1 MLTKCNY
8 PLFLKFKLMKKTTIK
23 NLSLLILVVL
33 TFSSCT
39 KDRTCECRITQSST
53 LPGQQS
59 DSYDIEIEYEKV
71 TKKWMKNSAGCVSRT
86 ETEDDI
92 YYDYTYDANGYPIMI
107 ETPYTITTESD
118 CKIN

>member
-1 MLTKCNY
+1 
-8 PLFLKFKLMKKTTIK
+8 MKKTTIK

-59 DSYDIEIEYEKV
+59 DVYEYDIEFEKV
-71 TKKWMKNSAGCVSRT
+71 TKKWMKNSANCVSST
-86 ETEDDI
+86 ETEDNI
-92 YYDYTYDANGYPIMI
+92 DYNYMYDANGYMIFDNFGNPIMI
-107 ETPYTITTESD
+107 ETPYTTTTESD
-118 CKIN
+118 CEIN